1 LWIFNPIIMI
11 LLYSYTGPFA
21 IVMATIFAAIVIVV
35 ILWSA
40 YGFVATKVFK
50 KKKR

>member
-1 LWIFNPIIMI
+1 MI

-21 IVMATIFAAIVIVV
+21 IVMAAIFAGIVIVV

-40 YGFVATKVFK
+40 YGFVAAKVSK
-50 KKKR
+50 KKKKEGSNTLP